1 MNNNSANPLSGKP
14 KSHKD
19 FIEPFGFDKL
29 PLWRQN
35 QILKNFKN
43 ANRTVDDLLC
53 HVVRR
58 GMAGL
63 EWSAVAVMEK
73 DTGRNFREELAAMNE
88 QCRIYIENIFDFDH
102 SDKEKS
108 PPEFFDFVAG
118 MSQEMF
124 DADMNDV
131 KFFKTTSKKLS
142 GGRLAAAEKA
152 LQKTQ
157 EELDI
162 TAATRDQLRTQI
174 ALRSRDEAQAV
185 LNDLKKDQAII
196 NQMSQWPI
204 IRKEAY
210 FPKTL
215 KL

>member
-35 QILKNFKN
+35 QILKNFQN

-88 QCRIYIENIFDFDH
+88 QCRIYIENIFDFDP
-102 SDKEKS
+102 SDKEKMS
-108 PPEFFDFVAG
+108 QEFFDFVAN
-118 MSQEMF
+118 MDQAIF
-124 DADMNDV
+124 DADLNDI
-131 KFFKTTSKKLS
+131 KFFKVTSKKLS
-142 GGRLAAAEKA
+142 GGRLAAAEKTLA
-152 LQKTQ
+152 DAQVK
-157 EELDI
+157 LD
-162 TAATRDQLRTQI
+162 AVSATRDQLLTQVAMRT
-174 ALRSRDEAQAV
+174 RDAAKAV
-185 LNDLKKDQAII
+185 LDDLKKDQAII
-196 NQMSQWPI
+196 DQMSQWPI